1 MGYGHAAATG
11 ANRLTGLA
19 AQRVTRYTFG
29 AFLSLTRD
37 EVAAETERQR
47 HSPTGHIWL
56 GLFHLMVRHGYES
69 VREVGT
75 SAANSWATYLQAI
88 DR

>member
-1 MGYGHAAATG
+1 MGYGHAAAG
-11 ANRLTGLA
+11 ADRLAGLA
-19 AQRVTRYTFG
+19 AQPVTRYTFST
-29 AFLSLTRD
+29 FLSLTRD

-47 HSPTGHIWL
+47 QTATGHVWL
-56 GLFHLMVRHGYES
+56 GLFHLMVRHGYEC

-75 SAANSWATYLQAI
+75 SAANSWATHLHVI

>member
-1 MGYGHAAATG
+1 MGYGHAAAG
-11 ANRLTGLA
+11 ADRLTGLV
-19 AQRVTRYTFG
+19 AQPVTRYTLG
-29 AFLSLTRD
+29 TFLSLTRD

-56 GLFHLMVRHGYES
+56 GLFHLMARHGYEC

-75 SAANSWATYLQAI
+75 PAANSWATHLQAI